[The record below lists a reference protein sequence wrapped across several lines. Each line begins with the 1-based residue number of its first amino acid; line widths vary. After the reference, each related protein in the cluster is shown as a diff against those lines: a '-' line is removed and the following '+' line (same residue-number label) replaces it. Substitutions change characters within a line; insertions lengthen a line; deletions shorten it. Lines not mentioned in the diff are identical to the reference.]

1 MARQI
6 SEADN
11 IMELPMKTL
20 PANSLKNSPVALTMT
35 NRADKNITSKTISS
49 GCFFWATLFSLK

>member
-1 MARQI
+1 MERVTYSSLPSEAHCIARQI

-20 PANSLKNSPVALTMT
+20 PANSLKNSPVALMMT
-35 NRADKNITSKTISS
+35 NTNSS
-49 GCFFWATLFSLK
+49 